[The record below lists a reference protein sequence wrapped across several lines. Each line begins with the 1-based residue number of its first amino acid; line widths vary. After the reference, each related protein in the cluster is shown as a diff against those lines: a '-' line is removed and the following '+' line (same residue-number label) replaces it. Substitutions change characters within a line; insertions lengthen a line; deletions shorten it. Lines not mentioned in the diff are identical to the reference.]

1 MTQLQVVY
9 DAFLGKMLEDEWL
22 NWDLEDIEADWRV
35 LLNAALP
42 WFKFPRV
49 SLDIVVDEEDDEEK
63 FEADLN
69 NEEIQIIATYMK
81 CEWLNRTILT
91 WENVKPL
98 YEERDFSQA
107 NLLDKF
113 NEMLAAEKKNAARLE
128 AVYYR
133 SIKRK
138 PFGYSQLATAID

>member
-1 MTQLQVVY
+1 MTQLQVIY

-22 NWDLEDIEADWRV
+22 NWDLEEIQADWRI

-49 SLDIVVDEEDDEEK
+49 SLDITVDDEDGEEK
-63 FEADLN
+63 FEEDLN

-107 NLLDKF
+107 NLLSKF
-113 NEMLAAEKKNAARLE
+113 NDTLAAEKKNAARLE
-128 AVYYR
+128 ATYYR
-133 SIKRK
+133 SINRK
-138 PFGYSQLATAID
+138 PFDYTQLARQD